1 MPLINCKV
9 KLKQMEKVLRF
20 WLQMVKIMMMLIL
33 IILFLLSNYKF
44 LLPVYLQKINKNK
57 LLKDQKLEDITYQK
71 AFLRNIK
78 KNDQLVGHSD
88 IKRYEEIRKLT
99 TGQGED
105 YTTGCLSDYEYIKN
119 HCKLISVDSS
129 RQNKLDAD
137 LKAI

>member
-1 MPLINCKV
+1 MTN
-9 KLKQMEKVLRF
+9 
-20 WLQMVKIMMMLIL
+20 WLVIL
-33 IILFLLSNYKF
+33 IK
-44 LLPVYLQKINKNK
+44 
-57 LLKDQKLEDITYQK
+57 
-71 AFLRNIK
+71 
-78 KNDQLVGHSD
+78 
-88 IKRYEEIRKLT
+88 KRYEEIRKLT

>member
-1 MPLINCKV
+1 
-9 KLKQMEKVLRF
+9 MEKVLRF

-71 AFLRNIK
+71 AFLRIIK

-88 IKRYEEIRKLT
+88 IMRYEEIRKLT

>member
-1 MPLINCKV
+1 
-9 KLKQMEKVLRF
+9 MEKVLCF
-20 WLQMVKIMMMLIL
+20 WLQMVKIMMMLII

-44 LLPVYLQKINKNK
+44 LLSLYLEKINKNK
-57 LLKDQKLEDITYQK
+57 LIKDQKLEDITYQK
-71 AFLRNIK
+71 AFLRIIK
-78 KNDQLVGHSD
+78 KNDQLVDHSD

-129 RQNKLDAD
+129 RQNELGAD

>member
-1 MPLINCKV
+1 
-9 KLKQMEKVLRF
+9 MEKVLCF
-20 WLQMVKIMMMLIL
+20 WLQMVKIMMMLII

-44 LLPVYLQKINKNK
+44 LLSLYLEKINKNK
-57 LLKDQKLEDITYQK
+57 LIKDQKLEDITYQK
-71 AFLRNIK
+71 AFLRIIK
-78 KNDQLVGHSD
+78 KNDQLVDHSD

-129 RQNKLDAD
+129 GQNELDAD

>member
-1 MPLINCKV
+1 
-9 KLKQMEKVLRF
+9 MEKVLRF

-44 LLPVYLQKINKNK
+44 LLPVYLQKVNKNK

-71 AFLRNIK
+71 AFLRIIK

-88 IKRYEEIRKLT
+88 IKRYEEIRNLT
-99 TGQGED
+99 TRQGED

>member
-1 MPLINCKV
+1 
-9 KLKQMEKVLRF
+9 MEKVLRF

-71 AFLRNIK
+71 AFLRIIK

-88 IKRYEEIRKLT
+88 IKWYEEIRKLT

>member
-1 MPLINCKV
+1 
-9 KLKQMEKVLRF
+9 MEKVLCF
-20 WLQMVKIMMMLIL
+20 WLQMVKIMMMLII

-44 LLPVYLQKINKNK
+44 LLSLYLEKINKNK
-57 LLKDQKLEDITYQK
+57 LIKDQKLEDITYQK
-71 AFLRNIK
+71 AFLRIIK
-78 KNDQLVGHSD
+78 KNDQLVDHSD

-129 RQNKLDAD
+129 RQNELDAD